1 MEAEYGRNQSPEKEQ
16 HFTLPL
22 TKKNKGSPH
31 MKKYK
36 IIIVEN
42 DEDEQLFMKE
52 GFDAADLF
60 NLIAQLK
67 NGDALLEWLGDNPQ
81 AMPDIVLSDL
91 NMPGKN
97 GYDIINDLKCNPSY
111 SHIPVIITS
120 TSSTKTIMDKCLA
133 MGAAAY
139 VIKPDTFIEYV
150 PYVRNLHKLIGE
162 KQLVKS

>member
-1 MEAEYGRNQSPEKEQ
+1 
-16 HFTLPL
+16 
-22 TKKNKGSPH
+22 

-52 GFDAADLF
+52 GFDAANLF
-60 NLIAQLK
+60 SIVAQLK

-81 AMPDIVLSDL
+81 NLPDVILSDL

-97 GYDIINDLKCNPSY
+97 GYDVINDLKENPSY

-120 TSSTKTIMDKCLA
+120 TSSTKTIMNKCLTL
-133 MGAAAY
+133 GAADY
-139 VIKPDTFIEYV
+139 VIKPDTFVEYV
-150 PYVRNLHKLIGE
+150 PYVNNLHRIIEE
-162 KQLVKS
+162 KQLVR